1 MKNSNKQFIKAASRE
16 TRALYFITKAK
27 EIHGERYLYD
37 SVLRTF
43 VSQQKYVEIICPT
56 CGPFQQLGTNHLA
69 GKGCA
74 KCAANERAEKRY
86 MQEHLL
92 AKNNEKICSS
102 CGVVKSFNSFA
113 PDPNGKRIGKVGSW
127 CNECLSNKNKTI
139 YKERIRKGNLKK
151 YDLTLEQYDFLLKK
165 QNHKC
170 AICEIHSDI
179 APAVGVSKG
188 GRLCVDH
195 VHGTKK
201 IRGLLCSRCN
211 TGIGLFLENTTSLA
225 KAIEYLNKNT

>member
-1 MKNSNKQFIKAASRE
+1 MKNSNKQPRKNGSQE
-16 TRALYFITKAK
+16 ERALYFIERAK

-37 SVLRTF
+37 SVLHTF
-43 VSQQKYVEIICPT
+43 ISQQKYVEIICPI

-74 KCAANERAEKRY
+74 KCAANERTENRY
-86 MQEHLL
+86 MQERLL
-92 AKNNEKICSS
+92 AKNNKKICSS
-102 CGVVKSFNSFA
+102 CGIVKSFSSFA
-113 PDPNGKRIGKVGSW
+113 PDPNGNRIGKVSSW
-127 CNECLSNKNKTI
+127 CYECYNNKNKTI

-151 YDLTLEQYDFLLKK
+151 YGLTLEQYKLLLKN
-165 QNHKC
+165 QNYKC
-170 AICEIHSDI
+170 AICEIHVDI

-211 TGIGLFLENTTSLA
+211 TGIGLFLENTTSLT
-225 KAIEYLNKNT
+225 KAIEYLNKNI